1 MECGEN
7 AEQKGRRSVN
17 RKLKTL
23 YGQLTSYMTQLP
35 VLGFNSSKYDLN
47 LIKKKLAFHL
57 RMHEAEGGFVVK
69 RNNAYTCMS
78 SDSLKFLD
86 VSQYLAPGTSYAK
99 FLKAYNVEEGKG
111 HFPYEWFDDVTK
123 LDVTSLPPHEA
134 FFSSLKNTNISE
146 EEYRYCQHVWKE
158 NKMTTF
164 KDFLVW
170 YNNLDVAPFVTAVE
184 RLQEFYFNKGID
196 VFKTSISV
204 PGIAR
209 QLLFRT
215 AKDAGVNFALFDKK
229 SSDLYDTFK
238 QNVVGGPSIIFNR
251 HAKAGETFIRNN
263 QNKLCQRIRGDDA
276 NALYLWAIGQEMPV
290 GPFIRRRSEQGFK
303 PERRDK
309 WLSAYYWMDYLN
321 SKAGTHI
328 QHKLNYGSEKRV
340 GKYVVDGWDS
350 NTNTIY
356 QFQGCYFHGH
366 LCHLTRKVTNES
378 WIEEQ
383 PEKLKKTRD
392 TTSYLRE
399 QGYNVVE
406 KWECDFDQD

>member
-1 MECGEN
+1 
-7 AEQKGRRSVN
+7 
-17 RKLKTL
+17 
-23 YGQLTSYMTQLP
+23 
-35 VLGFNSSKYDLN
+35 
-47 LIKKKLAFHL
+47 
-57 RMHEAEGGFVVK
+57 
-69 RNNAYTCMS
+69 
-78 SDSLKFLD
+78 
-86 VSQYLAPGTSYAK
+86 
-99 FLKAYNVEEGKG
+99 
-111 HFPYEWFDDVTK
+111 
-123 LDVTSLPPHEA
+123 
-134 FFSSLKNTNISE
+134 
-146 EEYRYCQHVWKE
+146 
-158 NKMTTF
+158 MTTF

-238 QNVVGGPSIIFNR
+238 QNVVGGPSIIFKR

-321 SKAGTHI
+321 SKAGHPTFNT
-328 QHKLNYGSEKRV
+328 KLNYGSEN
-340 GKYVVDGWDS
+340 G
-350 NTNTIY
+350 
-356 QFQGCYFHGH
+356 
-366 LCHLTRKVTNES
+366 
-378 WIEEQ
+378 
-383 PEKLKKTRD
+383 
-392 TTSYLRE
+392 
-399 QGYNVVE
+399 
-406 KWECDFDQD
+406 